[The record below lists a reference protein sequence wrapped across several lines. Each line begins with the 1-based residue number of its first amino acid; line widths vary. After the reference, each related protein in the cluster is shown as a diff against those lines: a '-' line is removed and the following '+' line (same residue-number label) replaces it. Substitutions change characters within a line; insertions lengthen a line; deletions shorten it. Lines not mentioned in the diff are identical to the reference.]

1 MATWGI
7 HHSCLSVSD
16 EEASLR
22 FYRDG
27 LGLKVVS
34 VQVEETERLAEQ
46 VEVEGA
52 AVRCLWLETPG
63 SNTLLELIIYQKPKG
78 KKFDLACND
87 IGAPHL
93 SFLVDDIDE
102 TCEKLWSMGY
112 RSTSPAPQDVDPN
125 LQPGAKTIY
134 FRDPDGIAVEIFQL
148 SPELRAQNRFYR

>member
-7 HHSCLSVSD
+7 HHSSISVSD

-34 VQVEETERLAEQ
+34 EQTEKSDRLAEQ

-52 AVRCLWLETPG
+52 SVRCLWLETPG
-63 SNTLLELIIYQKPKG
+63 SNTLLELIIYLEPKG
-78 KKFDLACND
+78 RKFDLACND
-87 IGAPHL
+87 IGAPHV

-102 TCEKLWSMGY
+102 ICERLWSMGY
-112 RSTSPAPQDVDPN
+112 RSTSPAPQTWTRICNPE
-125 LQPGAKTIY
+125 PRPSIS
-134 FRDPDGIAVEIFQL
+134 GIRTVLPWRSF
-148 SPELRAQNRFYR
+148 SFLRS

>member
-34 VQVEETERLAEQ
+34 IQEEATERLAEQ

-52 AVRCLWLETPG
+52 HVRCLWLETPG
-63 SNTLLELIIYQKPKG
+63 SNTLLELIIYVNPKG
-78 KKFDLACND
+78 KPFDLACND

-93 SFLVDDIDE
+93 SFLVDDINE

-134 FRDPDGIAVEIFQL
+134 FRDPDGIAVELFQL
-148 SPELRAQNRFYR
+148 SYELKAQNKFYR